1 MTVDHRELTNLSTY
15 VSNVYVILS
24 AYNTRKLN
32 GLDRYIHSRIGLVFI
47 QVLSL
52 IIASTSL
59 KFNFIILGTYCW

>member
-1 MTVDHRELTNLSTY
+1 MTIDHRELTNLSTY

-47 QVLSL
+47 QVLSF
-52 IIASTSL
+52 IALTSL

>member
-47 QVLSL
+47 QVLSF
-52 IIASTSL
+52 IASTSL